1 MDTAIS
7 ISRHFFSS
15 WSFIMMLGILNLI
28 SVFSVNRHT
37 PEDSTGFIF
46 IFCYCLWSMLH
57 YVPIRSTC
65 PPLWCCSLCRYS
77 SGCRRRPYCVS
88 VCTPTLLIQGSHL
101 LCDRWFL
108 RSGVKLCTLG
118 SSIIMRVRNFWM
130 PKVRY
135 HVSYAPITT
144 KKEVSNVLKT
154 AYKTLKIF

>member
-15 WSFIMMLGILNLI
+15 WSFIMMLGQLNLI
-28 SVFSVNRHT
+28 SIFSVNRHA
-37 PEDSTGFIF
+37 PEDNTGFIF

-88 VCTPTLLIQGSHL
+88 ICTRTLLIQGSHL

-108 RSGVKLCTLG
+108 RSGQLCTLG
-118 SSIIMRVRNFWM
+118 SSIIMTVRNFWM
-130 PKVRY
+130 PEVRY
-135 HVSYAPITT
+135 HVSYASITI
-144 KKEVSNVLKT
+144 KKEVPNVLKT